1 VLLCAGCARTVA
13 VAPPEPAPDAGTAAT
28 CASFTAALPD
38 VLETAGDR
46 RDASPDSPLTAA
58 YGDPPV
64 AIRCGVPRPP
74 ALTPTS
80 LLVTVDGV
88 DWLPEELTD
97 GWLLTTVGRAAN
109 VELTVPAARGPA
121 PSIAA
126 DLSATIEAT
135 LPAAG

>member
-1 VLLCAGCARTVA
+1 
-13 VAPPEPAPDAGTAAT
+13 
-28 CASFTAALPD
+28 
-38 VLETAGDR
+38 VLETAGER

-64 AIRCGVPRPP
+64 AVRCGVPRPQ

-80 LLVTVDGV
+80 LLVTVDGI

-97 GWLLTTVGRAAN
+97 GWLLTTVGRVAD
-109 VELTVPAARGPA
+109 VELTVPGSRGPA

-126 DLSATIEAT
+126 DLGPIIRAT
-135 LPAAG
+135 LPAAP